1 MTRIKLSELSELTAP
16 DSNTSNTFV
25 FVTDVQTGSPVSK
38 KMSVK
43 ILDTLMDV
51 TQGQANI
58 AFGQANGA
66 FIQANLAYANANAGL
81 TTANSS
87 FIVANAA
94 FIAANNASKANLAFN
109 HANSGFIQANAA
121 FDTANAAFIVA
132 NSAFNQANAGFIQAN
147 SGIFH
152 AQSAFIQ
159 ANAAFTQANNANG
172 NTAANLTLS
181 FGATT
186 ILEVLNSGASAYI
199 FTQYGAL
206 SNPNIST
213 FSATTL
219 GFKLNV
225 TGHPFHI
232 RTGDNASD
240 YNTGLVHVSSNGTLS
255 YDSAAQ
261 GKVDGT
267 LFWRIPHNAIGTYR
281 YRCVNHPG
289 AMIGYINVANT
300 ASIYFAY
307 NT

>member
-66 FIQANLAYANANAGL
+66 FVQANLAYANANAGL

-94 FIAANNASKANLAFN
+94 FLAANNASKANLAFN
-109 HANSGFIQANAA
+109 HANAA
-121 FDTANAAFIVA
+121 FDTANTA
-132 NSAFNQANAGFIQAN
+132 
-147 SGIFH
+147 SGASTDVYARNH
-152 AQSAFIQ
+152 SNSAFIQ

-186 ILEVLNSGASAYI
+186 ILEVLSSGASAYI

-225 TGHPFHI
+225 SGHPFHI
-232 RTGDNASD
+232 RTGDNTAD

-255 YDSAAQ
+255 YESAAQ
-261 GKVDGT
+261 GKIDGT

-281 YRCVNHPG
+281 YRCANHPG

>member
-121 FDTANAAFIVA
+121 YD
-132 NSAFNQANAGFIQAN
+132 
-147 SGIFH
+147 
-152 AQSAFIQ
+152 Q
-159 ANAAFTQANNANG
+159 ANAAFTQANNAN
-172 NTAANLTLS
+172 TYSAANLAVTLW
-181 FGATT
+181 ATSPPAT
-186 ILEVLNSGASAYI
+186 IDIAIERLA
-199 FTQYGAL
+199 
-206 SNPNIST
+206 
-213 FSATTL
+213 
-219 GFKLNV
+219 
-225 TGHPFHI
+225 
-232 RTGDNASD
+232 NAVIILRGYSP
-240 YNTGLVHVSSNGTLS
+240 
-255 YDSAAQ
+255 
-261 GKVDGT
+261 
-267 LFWRIPHNAIGTYR
+267 IP
-281 YRCVNHPG
+281 
-289 AMIGYINVANT
+289 
-300 ASIYFAY
+300 
-307 NT
+307 